1 MLINAQ
7 PSLPITQWERLGQTL
22 LVLSFR
28 TTTELISLLG
38 NLAGLSELSLWVE
51 HQAVAWQ
58 VVSHIQVSNKDVI
71 IFTRRAVLF
80 NWSTGLTNLD

>member
-58 VVSHIQVSNKDVI
+58 VVSQIQVSYKDGI
-71 IFTRRAVLF
+71 IFTRHASLF
-80 NWSTGLTNLD
+80 HWSTGLTSLD